1 MTLRYYFSVKIHL
14 KTGHLVNTIITPNI
28 MQNYLHIKHW
38 RYFCLLACVNC
49 TQTLSEGEGIL
60 REGEKAYTLLF
71 DTCQRD
77 FCFNVSRRNVTGGD
91 RGRFEISLSRKPDH
105 GRTTV
110 LDSAKTTGYIEIR

>member
-1 MTLRYYFSVKIHL
+1 MDT
-14 KTGHLVNTIITPNI
+14 
-28 MQNYLHIKHW
+28 
-38 RYFCLLACVNC
+38 

-77 FCFNVSRRNVTGGD
+77 FCLDVSMRNVTGGH
-91 RGRFEISLSRKPDH
+91 RGRFEILLSRKPDH
-105 GRTTV
+105 GRTSV